1 MCDPLGYG
9 ASMNGRTRLEAYSLL
24 LAVAA
29 VMGFYFGERRVDP
42 PRCDDVGECSLGT
55 EVGLLTAGLVFAVGL
70 LFVGVIEV
78 AVRFLRQR
86 QRTG

>member
-9 ASMNGRTRLEAYSLL
+9 AFDERADPVRGVLVA

-42 PRCDDVGECSLGT
+42 PGCDDVGECSLGT